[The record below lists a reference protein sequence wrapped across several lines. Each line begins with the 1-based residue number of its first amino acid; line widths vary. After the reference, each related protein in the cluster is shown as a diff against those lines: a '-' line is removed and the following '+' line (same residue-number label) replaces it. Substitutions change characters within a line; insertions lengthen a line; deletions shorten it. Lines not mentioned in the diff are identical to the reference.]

1 MNSIVSLFPAT
12 FPQETAGLI
21 VFAIMF
27 ILVGIG
33 VGFLL
38 GRNRLVNVVMSVY
51 VALAFTNASV
61 GVLPKEFP
69 LSGAWLFLVLLV
81 LLTLVDRSLFEV
93 HVPSLP
99 QDVLWRV
106 VVTGIM
112 VTGMVTSVA
121 VSMFPKKTV
130 ALLPITVPVRYFG
143 MPLAEILWLVI
154 PLVVLLLLNKRSK

>member
-12 FPQETAGLI
+12 FPQETAGLV
-21 VFAIMF
+21 VFAVLFVI
-27 ILVGIG
+27 VGVG

-61 GVLPKEFP
+61 GVLPKDFP

-93 HVPSLP
+93 HVPPSP
-99 QDVLWRV
+99 QDVFWRV

-121 VSMFPKKTV
+121 VVMFPKKMV
-130 ALLPITVPVRYFG
+130 ASFPISVPIRYFG
-143 MPLAEILWLVI
+143 TPLAEILWLVL
-154 PLVVLLLLNKRSK
+154 PLLVLLILNKRSK

>member
-12 FPQETAGLI
+12 FPHETTGLV
-21 VFAIMF
+21 VFGVIF
-27 ILVGIG
+27 VLVGIG

-51 VALAFTNASV
+51 VAFAFTNASV
-61 GVLPKEFP
+61 GILPKDFP
-69 LSGAWLFLVLLV
+69 VSGAWLFLVLLV

-99 QDVLWRV
+99 QDVFWRV

-112 VTGMVTSVA
+112 VTGMVMSVA
-121 VSMFPKKTV
+121 VTMFPKKTI
-130 ALLPITVPVRYFG
+130 ASLPITVPIQYFG
-143 MPLAEILWLVI
+143 TPLAEILWLVL
-154 PLVVLLLLNKRSK
+154 PLVILLLLNKRSR